1 MLRIA
6 GAVAA
11 TLALASSAAA
21 QSQQRQCITP
31 GENEAVVAYVMPEL
45 IGALETRC
53 ASALPANAFLKT
65 RSGPLQ
71 RKLEPQADRAWPRA
85 RNAAQRFAGTS
96 LPVEGRFENIAKSAI
111 APTAALAIARGFDAE
126 RCRIDVDVVEPD
138 ISTEVELCRIY
149 LEPGVRRITEPKD
162 PDNPKANEIDR
173 RYVPL
178 AGYVG
183 SNLMP
188 ATIRDVIDLLALAK
202 VTYSYLF
209 HDLRI
214 LTSSDVLHSLV
225 TLEMLVRSNQIDMR
239 SLIQIFGVL
248 MSLQWNMIQDIDA
261 NYPQFAARKEFGA
274 YKKNIEIIRGMN
286 HDGLNNL
293 DYLVNCVGYQRK
305 SCEALQDLSLG
316 PGEGATLQYATDYSH
331 QQFLVSRSDGR
342 NREEVN
348 SSDQVPESVGNLE
361 NL

>member
-126 RCRIDVDVVEPD
+126 RCRIADRLLA
-138 ISTEVELCRIY
+138 ELAP
-149 LEPGVRRITEPKD
+149 LPPQ
-162 PDNPKANEIDR
+162 N
-173 RYVPL
+173 L
-178 AGYVG
+178 AGVMALFLELG
-183 SNLMP
+183 I
-188 ATIRDVIDLLALAK
+188 AERGDVPFRVCRAD
-202 VTYSYLF
+202 
-209 HDLRI
+209 
-214 LTSSDVLHSLV
+214 
-225 TLEMLVRSNQIDMR
+225 
-239 SLIQIFGVL
+239 
-248 MSLQWNMIQDIDA
+248 
-261 NYPQFAARKEFGA
+261 
-274 YKKNIEIIRGMN
+274 
-286 HDGLNNL
+286 
-293 DYLVNCVGYQRK
+293 
-305 SCEALQDLSLG
+305 
-316 PGEGATLQYATDYSH
+316 
-331 QQFLVSRSDGR
+331 
-342 NREEVN
+342 
-348 SSDQVPESVGNLE
+348 
-361 NL
+361 